1 MQTDF
6 PFNRLTT
13 ATAAAVTI
21 EIDGRPFTA
30 REGDSVASAILAAGC
45 IPSRTTPVSGSPR
58 APYCMMGVCFECL
71 VEVDGLANVQG
82 CMVQVTEGMKVR
94 RQLGARKLREGDI
107 HEAV

>member
-1 MQTDF
+1 MQTDS
-6 PFNRLTT
+6 PFNRLDT
-13 ATAAAVTI
+13 APAGVVTI

-30 REGDSVASAILAAGC
+30 REGDSVAAALLAAGA
-45 IPSRTTPVSGSPR
+45 IPSRTTPVSASPR

-82 CMVQVTEGMKVR
+82 CMVQVSDGMKVR
-94 RQLGARKLREGDI
+94 RQAGARELTEGSF